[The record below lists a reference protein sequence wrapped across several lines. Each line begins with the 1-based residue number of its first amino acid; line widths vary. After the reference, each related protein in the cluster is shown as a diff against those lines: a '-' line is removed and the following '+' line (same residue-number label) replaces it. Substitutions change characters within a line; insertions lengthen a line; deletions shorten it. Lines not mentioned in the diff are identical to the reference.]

1 MTGPTAPAM
10 LEPDRAELA
19 IFIETLFR
27 HADKRGFA
35 SLRGFYE
42 NGGKKP
48 FRITPISLVGGLGFL
63 TDAALD
69 DARRA
74 AQTPKPVVFA
84 PPIAV
89 FTNEERA
96 TEKDLL
102 EGLTLSV
109 ECDAR
114 PQQARAILENL
125 LGPATVVVRSGG
137 VWTDPEGAAQNK
149 LHLHWRLAQPAR
161 GANLARLKALR
172 ALAAR
177 LAGGDPSNMP
187 IVHPIRWAGSWWR
200 KCDPAK
206 LCAIEAI
213 DADREIDLDPALAIL
228 GAALDASQG
237 QGGRRADAP
246 GAPPPELKPG
256 RSAGNGR
263 RPSRSSSPAPNI
275 IRPSSHSRRA
285 MQPGARL
292 SRSPTIRCAACS

>member
-27 HADKRGFA
+27 HADKRGFV

-48 FRITPISLVGGLGFL
+48 FRITPTSLVGGLGFL

-102 EGLTLSV
+102 EGLTLV
-109 ECDAR
+109 GR
-114 PQQARAILENL
+114 MRRA
-125 LGPATVVVRSGG
+125 PATGARHPREAARSG
-137 VWTDPEGAAQNK
+137 N
-149 LHLHWRLAQPAR
+149 R
-161 GANLARLKALR
+161 GRQK
-172 ALAAR
+172 
-177 LAGGDPSNMP
+177 
-187 IVHPIRWAGSWWR
+187 
-200 KCDPAK
+200 
-206 LCAIEAI
+206 
-213 DADREIDLDPALAIL
+213 
-228 GAALDASQG
+228 
-237 QGGRRADAP
+237 RRRVD
-246 GAPPPELKPG
+246 
-256 RSAGNGR
+256 
-263 RPSRSSSPAPNI
+263 
-275 IRPSSHSRRA
+275 
-285 MQPGARL
+285 
-292 SRSPTIRCAACS
+292 